1 MGTLTNFLGKRVST
15 FSLLALAI
23 VVLLAPVTGA
33 SRASNGLNFPSIVQ
47 HTEQT
52 FLGFRQGQELR
63 YAFETEGGRQQD
75 SIVHWSITLQ
85 GVNERGSEG
94 TFDLGYIAVI
104 AGKKR
109 AQATAQARFNAYG
122 FPLSVNFT
130 SERDTVMGAVGYSI
144 EYRFEGDRFRK
155 ELMDGDF
162 DDQEL
167 KLEAYPGVN
176 TSFPRGLYLYTPLDS
191 ECIGAFAGLSLN
203 EESDADS
210 GRGQY
215 RIEEICHGR
224 ELIFANPGLLN
235 LTMPALWET
244 GTGTLDF
251 FVLAPT
257 GMRLDLLTGPPSGVP
272 GGGVN
277 IAGFNLNRMRRL
289 IGLGPS
295 PFNDAEDALQNF
307 GLAASSDPL
316 QLDIGGRI
324 VDAWRLD
331 PPTPFSAVYV
341 DGNGSIVRLDL
352 AEEPMTGFRGWIR
365 RLRPSEL

>member
-1 MGTLTNFLGKRVST
+1 MST
-15 FSLLALAI
+15 FLLSALAI
-23 VVLLAPVTGA
+23 VVLLAPVAGA

-63 YAFETEGGRQQD
+63 YAFEIEGGRQQD

-109 AQATAQARFNAYG
+109 AQATAQTRFNAYG

-130 SERDTVMGAVGYSI
+130 SERNTVMGAVGYSI
-144 EYRFEGDRFRK
+144 EYRFEGDSFRK

-162 DDQEL
+162 DDQKL
-167 KLEAYPGVN
+167 KLEDYAGVN

-191 ECIGAFAGLSLN
+191 ECIKAFAGLPLN
-203 EESDADS
+203 EESAAGS
-210 GRGQY
+210 GRGEFQV
-215 RIEEICHGR
+215 EEICHGR
-224 ELIFANPGLLN
+224 EMIFANPGLLN

-277 IAGFNLNRMRRL
+277 IAGFSLNRMGRL

-295 PFNDAEDALQNF
+295 PFNGAEDALQNF
-307 GLAASSDPL
+307 GLAASSDLL

-331 PPTPFSAVYV
+331 PPAPFSAVYV

-352 AEEPMTGFRGWIR
+352 AEEPMSGFRGWIR